1 MIHPIQKNTMD
12 EREIARKY
20 GDKICIFA
28 GIDVQYLMAF
38 GTTEEVEAEVKFLM
52 DTYKSPDGRLML
64 TMGNGSTPDWKL
76 ENLDAMYAA
85 SMKYG
90 RFEN

>member
-1 MIHPIQKNTMD
+1 M
-12 EREIARKY
+12 
-20 GDKICIFA
+20 
-28 GIDVQYLMAF
+28 
-38 GTTEEVEAEVKFLM
+38 KFLM
-52 DTYKSPDGRLML
+52 DTYKRPDGRLML